1 MKGSTSIYLFTFLT
15 CTLFDCQRN
24 QGELIED
31 ITVESNEFVEPTVN
45 EYHDATDDQ
54 LCWETLYKIKYSYG
68 DASIPPPY
76 HRSYRI
82 ELSRDNLLRFAVES
96 YGEVL
101 KDTSAPIAW
110 NAFFQACEEMD
121 FYLLQSEESSSH
133 RADCTGGT
141 HHSLVLTYEAF
152 DSVLEEVELSHYRC
166 GNETS
171 GNLSLDIDKY
181 VEYLFSIESKDFF
194 AIPR

>member
-1 MKGSTSIYLFTFLT
+1 
-15 CTLFDCQRN
+15 
-24 QGELIED
+24 
-31 ITVESNEFVEPTVN
+31 
-45 EYHDATDDQ
+45 
-54 LCWETLYKIKYSYG
+54 
-68 DASIPPPY
+68 
-76 HRSYRI
+76 
-82 ELSRDNLLRFAVES
+82 
-96 YGEVL
+96 
-101 KDTSAPIAW
+101 
-110 NAFFQACEEMD
+110 MD
-121 FYLLQSEESSSH
+121 FYLLQLEESSSH